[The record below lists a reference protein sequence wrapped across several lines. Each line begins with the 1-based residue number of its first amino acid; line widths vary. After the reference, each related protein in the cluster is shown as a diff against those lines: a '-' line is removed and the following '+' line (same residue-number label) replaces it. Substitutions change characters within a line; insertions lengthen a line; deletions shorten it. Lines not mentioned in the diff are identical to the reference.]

1 MNQSLSFS
9 DSRAGIR
16 DFLIMSM
23 TDRGY
28 MLKSLPPSQPYP
40 FEKKLPLS
48 KDQHSMIIQQKVTQ
62 NFLKEK

>member
-1 MNQSLSFS
+1 
-9 DSRAGIR
+9 
-16 DFLIMSM
+16 
-23 TDRGY
+23 

-48 KDQHSMIIQQKVTQ
+48 KDQHSMFIQQKVTQ